1 MKITDISIKRTTIP
15 VVIFTV
21 LALAG
26 IFCYSLLNKELTPTM
41 DIPINVVTTV
51 YPGAAPSEVESSVT
65 KKVEEAVSAISGID
79 KINSS
84 SYEGVSMVMIT
95 YKDGINADL
104 SLQECERKVNAIKE
118 KLPENVK
125 DPQFL
130 KFDLNMFPVMTVAIN
145 SNIPGKDFY
154 DLVDK
159 EIKTK
164 ISQIP
169 GVAQVD
175 ITGGNEREIEVKGNE
190 EKLEQYGISLVQ
202 VKQVIE
208 ASNVDFP
215 TGKVKDDDTKYI
227 VRIAGKFENLD
238 EIRNLV
244 VMTTKDGTVV
254 KVRDVATVVDG
265 TKRATNLARMNGQP
279 AIGLSIQKQTEG
291 NAVEISKQVKQIF
304 SDFEKEY
311 SKQNLKF
318 TIASDTAEFTQDAVS
333 GVMEDLI
340 FAIILVSVTMLLFLH
355 TFRNLIFIF
364 VSIPISIISTFTFF
378 YLFGFSLNLLTL
390 LALSIVVGVIVDDA
404 IVVLENIYRHLE
416 MGKSRLQ
423 ASIDATKE
431 IGVTVSSIT
440 IVLIAVFLPIG
451 LVNGMT
457 GQILRSFS
465 MVVVISIALSLLVSF
480 TLVPLLTSRFG
491 KLKEYDNK
499 KVFDRFL
506 LGFEGIVTRIKMFIL
521 RMLQKALRHKKITV
535 IGVIVL
541 FISSFMLVSKGFI
554 QTEFMDAGDRGEFI
568 VSMEL
573 DRSATLDQT
582 NGMCLA
588 IEKKIF
594 QYPEVKSIYTKVGSK
609 GGSFSMVETPY
620 GAEFMIKL
628 VPKGDRKLST
638 KLFSKKLQNDLCAA
652 FVGPKFKIEEVSM
665 MGNTTTPIEIY
676 VRGNNQEQTTAY
688 SREVLKKIQS
698 IQGTTDIESSIE
710 SGDKEI
716 VVKFDREKLAKMGLT
731 IGEVG
736 AQMYMMYE
744 GNNDLKYRD
753 GSNDYDLFISLDEF
767 DRKNKSDVQ
776 NIIFTNRA
784 GQPVK
789 LSEVADIS
797 EGESPSS
804 LIRYNKMPA
813 IKITGN
819 LVGKTIGTFG
829 TELKT
834 GLEKVNKPLGVDIVY
849 AGEMENQ
856 SKSAA
861 SLGIALLASIIFMY
875 LIMVALYDSYV
886 YPLVV
891 MFSLPLSIIG
901 ALLALALAGKSLSL
915 FSMMG
920 IIMLMGLVAKNAIL
934 VVDYAN
940 KQQED
945 GKSAVD
951 AITEATSVRF
961 RPILMTNLA
970 LIVGLL
976 PIALGGGAG
985 AEWKNGLGW
994 VLIGGLACSMILSM
1008 IVVPV
1013 IYVILDRLVK
1023 RNKKSPKETL
1033 VITENEA

>member
-1 MKITDISIKRTTIP
+1 MKITDISVKRTTIP

-26 IFCYSLLNKELTPTM
+26 LFCYTLLNKELTPNM
-41 DIPINVVTTV
+41 DIPINVVMTV

-65 KKVEEAVSAISGID
+65 KKVEEAVSAINGID
-79 KINSS
+79 KINSY
-84 SYEGVSMVMIT
+84 SYEGMSMVMIT

-118 KLPENVK
+118 DLPDNVK
-125 DPQFL
+125 DPQYM
-130 KFDLNMFPVMTVAIN
+130 KFDLNMFPIMTVAIN

-164 ISQIP
+164 IAQVP

-175 ITGGNEREIEVKGNE
+175 IIGGDQREIEVKGNQK
-190 EKLEQYGISLVQ
+190 KLQQYGLSIVQ

-215 TGKVKDDDTKYI
+215 TGNVKDDDTKYI

-238 EIRNLV
+238 QIRNLV
-244 VMTTKDGTVV
+244 VTITKDGTVV
-254 KVRDVATVVDG
+254 RVSDVATVVDG
-265 TKRATNLARMNGQP
+265 TKRATKMARMNGQP
-279 AIGLSIQKQTEG
+279 AIGLSIQKQTDG
-291 NAVEISKQVKQIF
+291 NAVEISKEVHQIF
-304 SDFEKEY
+304 DQFQQEY
-311 SKQNLKF
+311 AKQNLKF
-318 TIASDTAEFTQDAVS
+318 TVASDTSEFTQEAIS
-333 GVMEDLI
+333 GVMDDLV

-355 TFRNLIFIF
+355 TFRNLVFIF
-364 VSIPISIISTFTFF
+364 VSIPTSIISTFAFF

-416 MGKSRLQ
+416 MGKTRWQ
-423 ASIDATKE
+423 ASLDATKE

-465 MVVVISIALSLLVSF
+465 MVVVLSIALSLLVSF

-491 KLKEYDNK
+491 KLKEYNHD

-506 LGFEGIVTRIKMFIL
+506 LSFESIVTRIKEFFL
-521 RMLQKALRHKKITV
+521 RMLNAALKHKKITIITVV
-535 IGVIVL
+535 IL
-541 FISSFMLVSKGFI
+541 FFASFMLVGKGFI
-554 QTEFMDAGDRGEFI
+554 QTEFMDAGDRGEFV

-573 DRSATLDQT
+573 DKSATIDQT

-594 QYPEVKSIYTKVGSK
+594 SHPEVKSIYTKVGSK
-609 GGSFSMVETPY
+609 GGSVSFVETPY
-620 GAEFMIKL
+620 GAEFMVKL
-628 VPKGDRKLST
+628 VSKEDRKLST
-638 KLFSKKLQNDLCAA
+638 KIFSKQLQNELSST

-665 MGNTTTPIEIY
+665 MGTTETPIEIY
-676 VRGNNQEQTTAY
+676 VRGNNIKQTEEY
-688 SREVLKKIQS
+688 SHKVLKEIRG
-698 IQGTTDIESSIE
+698 IEGTTDVESSIE

-731 IGEVG
+731 IAEVG
-736 AQMYMMYE
+736 QQMYMMYQ
-744 GNNDLKYRD
+744 GNNDLKYKD
-753 GSNDYDLFISLDEF
+753 GGNDYDLLISLDEF
-767 DRKNKSDVQ
+767 DRKNKTDVE
-776 NIIFTNRA
+776 NIIFTNSA
-784 GQPVK
+784 GQQVK

-797 EGESPSS
+797 EGESPTY
-804 LIRYNKMPA
+804 LIRYNRMPA
-813 IKITGN
+813 VQLTGS
-819 LVGKTIGTFG
+819 LVGTTIGTFG
-829 TELKT
+829 DQLKT
-834 GLEKVNKPLGVDIVY
+834 RLEKVNKPLGVDIIY
-849 AGEMENQ
+849 AGDMENQ
-856 SKSAA
+856 SKSMA

-875 LIMVALYDSYV
+875 LIMVALYDSYI

-934 VVDYAN
+934 VVDFAN
-940 KQQED
+940 KQQEA
-945 GKSAVD
+945 GKHPVAS
-951 AITEATSVRF
+951 IIEATSVRF

-976 PIALGGGAG
+976 PIALASGAG
-985 AEWKNGLGW
+985 AEWKSGLGW
-994 VLIGGLACSMILSM
+994 VLIGGLTCSMMLSL

-1023 RNKKSPKETL
+1023 KNKKTPAE
-1033 VITENEA
+1033 ITTSQAQEK